1 MDILFDGFAL
11 DMARRELTFGG
22 SEVVLEP
29 QVFDL
34 LAYLIRERERVVD
47 KDELVRQIWKGRAVC
62 DSTIESR
69 LSVLRKALHD
79 DGRSQRL
86 IRTYARRGVR
96 FVGQVRAG
104 GGPISTITSRTPPD
118 WTPIEQ
124 PTASETEPR
133 PSVAVIPFDNLSGD
147 AAQDHLAVGIAA
159 DLIGLLTRWRTLFVL
174 ARNASFGFKHSPPAT
189 VAAALQVDYLVDG
202 TIRCAQGRL
211 RISFQLVDTRRGYA
225 VLAEHYDSDMGDIF
239 SVQDD
244 IAEKIAGRIEPE
256 IGYFTRQ
263 ELVRHPPRSLEAWDH
278 FHLGMSHLYRAT
290 PEDNLEAQA
299 RLRRAIELD
308 PQFSHAYAFLSY
320 AIVLSMIYFDAPPLP
335 RQLDEALRTAQRAAE
350 LDDQDASVRFALG
363 RVLTVS
369 KRYEDAIDEM
379 KLATGLNPAL
389 AVAWCGLA
397 DSYVYNGDFELADP
411 LFQHALDL
419 SPHDP
424 MRWAFL
430 SYRAQAKLFA
440 GDFAR
445 ANAYAS
451 QAVRAPNCHY
461 WPFAHRLAA
470 LGHLGA
476 FDELARAREQ
486 MFERKP
492 DFNCDWTRERLF
504 YVLDTNQV
512 AVYVDGLRRA
522 GVPDSGG

>member
-1 MDILFDGFAL
+1 MDVLFEDFVL
-11 DMARRELTFGG
+11 DMSRRELTLGG
-22 SEVVLEP
+22 SEVALEP

-34 LAYLIRERERVVD
+34 LAYLIGERERVVD
-47 KDELVRQIWKGRAVC
+47 KDELVQQVWKGRTVS

-86 IRTYARRGVR
+86 IRTYARKGVR
-96 FVGQVRAG
+96 FIGEVRAG
-104 GGPISTITSRTPPD
+104 SGLVSTITPRTPANG
-118 WTPIEQ
+118 TPVDL
-124 PTASETEPR
+124 PMASENGPR

-159 DLIGLLTRWRTLFVL
+159 DLIGLLTRCRTLFVL
-174 ARNASFGFKHSPPAT
+174 ARNASFAYRHSNPTTA
-189 VAAALQVDYLVDG
+189 AAALQVDYLVDG

-211 RISFQLVDTRRGYA
+211 RISFQLVDTRRGCA

-256 IGYFTRQ
+256 IGHFTRQ
-263 ELVRHPPRSLEAWDH
+263 ALVRHPPRSLEAWDY

-290 PEDNLEAQA
+290 PRDNLEAQA
-299 RLRRAIELD
+299 WLRRAVQLD

-320 AIVLSMIYFDAPPLP
+320 AMVLSMIYFDAPPLP
-335 RQLDEALRTAQRAAE
+335 QQLDEALRTAQRAAE

-369 KRYEDAIDEM
+369 KRYDDAIDEM
-379 KLATGLNPAL
+379 TLATGLNPAL

-440 GDFAR
+440 RDFAR

-476 FDELARAREQ
+476 SDELVRAREQ

-504 YVLDTNQV
+504 YVLDADQV
-512 AVYVDGLRRA
+512 AVYVQGLRCA

>member
-1 MDILFDGFAL
+1 MDILFEDFVL
-11 DMARRELTFGG
+11 DMARRELTFRG
-22 SEVVLEP
+22 SEVALEP

-34 LAYLIRERERVVD
+34 LAYLVRERERVVD
-47 KDELVRQIWKGRAVC
+47 KDELVRQIWNGRTVC
-62 DSTIESR
+62 DSSIESR

-86 IRTYARRGVR
+86 IRTYARKGVR
-96 FVGQVRAG
+96 FIGQVKSGTSPG
-104 GGPISTITSRTPPD
+104 GAISQIFPVDDVVIGSPATPKPG
-118 WTPIEQ
+118 
-124 PTASETEPR
+124 PR

-147 AAQDHLAVGIAA
+147 PVQDHLADGIAA
-159 DLIGLLTRWRTLFVL
+159 DLIGLLTRCRTLFVL
-174 ARNASFGFKHSPPAT
+174 ARNASFALKRASPEMAAT
-189 VAAALQVDYLVDG
+189 ALQVDYLVDG
-202 TIRCAQGRL
+202 TIHCAQGRL
-211 RISFQLVDTRRGYA
+211 RISFQLVDTRHGYA
-225 VLAEHYDSDMGDIF
+225 VLAEHYDRDMGDIF

-256 IGYFTRQ
+256 IGHFTRRH
-263 ELVRHPPRSLEAWDH
+263 LVRHPPRSLEAWDH

-290 PEDNLEAQA
+290 PGDNREAQA
-299 RLRRAIELD
+299 WLRRAVELD
-308 PQFSHAYAFLSY
+308 PQFSLAYAFLSY
-320 AIVLSMIYFDAPPLP
+320 AVVLSMIYFDAPPVP
-335 RQLDEALRTAQRAAE
+335 QQLEEALNTALRAVE

-363 RVLTVS
+363 RVLTVK

-379 KLATGLNPAL
+379 ALATTLNPAL
-389 AVAWCGLA
+389 AIAWCGLA
-397 DSYVYNGDFELADP
+397 DSYVYIGDFERADP

-440 GDFAR
+440 RDFAR

-470 LGHLGA
+470 LGYIGA
-476 FDELARAREQ
+476 GEEVARAREQ
-486 MFERKP
+486 LLERKP
-492 DFNCDWTRERLF
+492 DFNCGWTRERLF
-504 YVLDTNQV
+504 YVLNADQLDI
-512 AVYVDGLRRA
+512 YVDGLRRA
-522 GVPDSGG
+522 GVPDAAA